1 MAHCIAVMCS
11 LALRPVDFKL
21 TVFATKHRY
30 HHDDQDASDADSE
43 SDVCMMFILHCA
55 VTTHAIVPPRRRV
68 QEVAVRFPESP
79 WQPS

>member
-1 MAHCIAVMCS
+1 MAHCIAIMCS
-11 LALRPVDFKL
+11 LALRPVDL

-43 SDVCMMFILHCA
+43 SDVCMMCILHCA
-55 VTTHAIVPPRRRV
+55 VTTHAIVPRRV
-68 QEVAVRFPESP
+68 QEDGVRFPESP